1 MTTNKPNK
9 LDREGYKNA
18 DWKEYHIEATYRF
31 SFSAKS
37 KNGALGMWENE
48 IENPKWTDG
57 GEIDQTSIK
66 IIKVY
71 NDDGEQ
77 HKLLYKKSDER

>member
-1 MTTNKPNK
+1 MI
-9 LDREGYKNA
+9 DREGYKSA
-18 DWKEYHIEATYRF
+18 DWKEYHIEVKYRF

-37 KNGALGMWENE
+37 KSGALGMWENE

-71 NDDGEQ
+71 SDDDGEQ
-77 HKLLYKKSDER
+77 HKLLYKRSDER

>member
-1 MTTNKPNK
+1 MKDK
-9 LDREGYKNA
+9 KMIDREGYKSA

-37 KNGALGMWENE
+37 KRGALGMWENE
-48 IENPKWTDG
+48 IENPKWFGDD

-71 NDDGEQ
+71 CDDDGEQ
-77 HKLLYKKSDER
+77 HKLLYKRSDER

>member
-1 MTTNKPNK
+1 MKDKPNK

-57 GEIDQTSIK
+57 DEIDQTSIK

-71 NDDGEQ
+71 SDDDGEQ
-77 HKLLYKKSDER
+77 NKLLYQNDK

>member
-1 MTTNKPNK
+1 MI
-9 LDREGYKNA
+9 DREGYKSA
-18 DWKEYHIEATYRF
+18 DWKEYHIEVKYRF

-37 KNGALGMWENE
+37 KSGALGMWENE

-71 NDDGEQ
+71 SDDDGEQ
-77 HKLLYKKSDER
+77 YKLLYKRSDER

>member
-1 MTTNKPNK
+1 MQDKGMI
-9 LDREGYKNA
+9 DREGYKSA

-37 KNGALGMWENE
+37 KSGALGMWENE
-48 IENPKWTDG
+48 IENPKWTDD

-71 NDDGEQ
+71 SDDDGEQ
-77 HKLLYKKSDER
+77 HKLLYSKNQS

>member
-1 MTTNKPNK
+1 MKDK
-9 LDREGYKNA
+9 GMIDREGYKSA

-31 SFSAKS
+31 SFSAKC
-37 KNGALGMWENE
+37 KGGALGMWENE
-48 IENPKWTDG
+48 IENPKWTDD

-71 NDDGEQ
+71 SDDDGEQ
-77 HKLLYKKSDER
+77 HKLLYSKNKS

>member
-1 MTTNKPNK
+1 MQDKGMI
-9 LDREGYKNA
+9 DREGYKSA

-37 KNGALGMWENE
+37 KSGALGMWENE
-48 IENPKWTDG
+48 IENPKWTDD

-71 NDDGEQ
+71 SDDDGEQ
-77 HKLLYKKSDER
+77 HKLLYSKNKS

>member
-1 MTTNKPNK
+1 MKDK
-9 LDREGYKNA
+9 GMIDREGYKSA

-37 KNGALGMWENE
+37 KSGALGMWENE
-48 IENPKWTDG
+48 IENPKWTDD

-71 NDDGEQ
+71 SDDDGEQ
-77 HKLLYKKSDER
+77 HKLLYSKNQS

>member
-1 MTTNKPNK
+1 MQDKGMIDK
-9 LDREGYKNA
+9 EGYKSA

-37 KNGALGMWENE
+37 KSGALGMWENE
-48 IENPKWTDG
+48 IENPKWTDD

-71 NDDGEQ
+71 SDDDGEQ
-77 HKLLYKKSDER
+77 HKLLYSKNQS

>member
-1 MTTNKPNK
+1 MKDK
-9 LDREGYKNA
+9 GMIDREGYKSA

-37 KNGALGMWENE
+37 KSGALGMWENE
-48 IENPKWTDG
+48 IENPKWTDD

-71 NDDGEQ
+71 SDDDGEQ
-77 HKLLYKKSDER
+77 HKLLYSKNKS

>member
-1 MTTNKPNK
+1 MKDK
-9 LDREGYKNA
+9 EMIDREGYKSA

-37 KNGALGMWENE
+37 KRGALGMWENE

-57 GEIDQTSIK
+57 DEIDQTSIK

-71 NDDGEQ
+71 GDDDGEQ
-77 HKLLYKKSDER
+77 HKLLYMRNNENI

>member
-1 MTTNKPNK
+1 MAKDKLNK
-9 LDREGYKNA
+9 LDKEGYKSA

-37 KNGALGMWENE
+37 KSGALGMWENE

-66 IIKVY
+66 IVKVY
-71 NDDGEQ
+71 SDDDGEQ
-77 HKLLYKKSDER
+77 HKLLYQNDK